1 MGTWQ
6 ALIGSASFSLINGG
20 LAGSIWSYIA
30 TWICT
35 ISVTLSLAEM
45 ASMAPTSGGQ
55 YHCERTCKH
64 VCFKIVLTF
73 CLIQGRASSLLQDFR
88 SLSATLSDGSLHW
101 DGKHQ
106 LHLHL
111 SLLETLYSNSPLP
124 CTLSTHPHSGTARS

>member
-45 ASMAPTSGGQ
+45 SSMAPTSGGQ
-55 YHCERTCKH
+55 YHCEKKVQR
-64 VCFKIVLTF
+64 VFMRFMLTF
-73 CLIQGRASSLLQDFR
+73 VGD
-88 SLSATLSDGSLHW
+88 
-101 DGKHQ
+101 
-106 LHLHL
+106 
-111 SLLETLYSNSPLP
+111 
-124 CTLSTHPHSGTARS
+124 